1 MDMPVILDEE
11 VLYDQN
17 AQLVSTT
24 DLQGDITYAND
35 EFCRIA
41 GYSLEELLGQHHN
54 IVRHPEMPKA
64 AFADLWAKL
73 KAGEAW
79 RGMVKNRCKDGRYYW
94 VDAYVT
100 PLYQEGRH
108 IGYQSVR
115 VAPKAE
121 HKQRAELIYSK
132 LNRGKPIDPA
142 WRARRVRSGLSAV
155 LLLAGLWGAVTHLEG
170 FEILYALLF
179 FVGLFAL
186 NYNELISTPVNLSKM
201 RKSFDSPSRY
211 IYEGAE
217 PFDVARFHIGLLE
230 ARIKTILGRTAD
242 STKRLQ
248 VLSNELA
255 SISITTSKAVDVET
269 VELEQLSA
277 AIHQMSMTASEI
289 SSSTVQATEKVG
301 ATQSHCRQTQ
311 DNMKETKQQVQA
323 LSSDVQQAESLAHEL
338 TEDADG
344 IAKVM
349 GEIQGIADQTNLL
362 ALNAAIEA
370 ARAGEQ
376 GRGFSVVAD
385 EVRAL
390 SNRTHQA
397 TRLIEQSVQKMQ
409 QSLASWA
416 DRMKSSRE
424 QAESCFDTANRS
436 TELVEEISAM
446 MNELL
451 DVSTTISVAAEQQ
464 SVVSSNISENVARIS
479 QLSQE
484 TRQHANELQSSSTE
498 LAKKSDDIASLS
510 DMFA

>member
-1 MDMPVILDEE
+1 
-11 VLYDQN
+11 
-17 AQLVSTT
+17 
-24 DLQGDITYAND
+24 
-35 EFCRIA
+35 
-41 GYSLEELLGQHHN
+41 
-54 IVRHPEMPKA
+54 
-64 AFADLWAKL
+64 
-73 KAGEAW
+73 
-79 RGMVKNRCKDGRYYW
+79 
-94 VDAYVT
+94 
-100 PLYQEGRH
+100 
-108 IGYQSVR
+108 
-115 VAPKAE
+115 
-121 HKQRAELIYSK
+121 
-132 LNRGKPIDPA
+132 
-142 WRARRVRSGLSAV
+142 
-155 LLLAGLWGAVTHLEG
+155 VTHLEG

>member
-1 MDMPVILDEE
+1 MPPTIDEE
-11 VLYDQN
+11 VLYDKN

-41 GYSLEELLGQHHN
+41 GYSLEELIGQHHN
-54 IVRHPEMPKA
+54 IVRHPDMPKA

-115 VAPKAE
+115 GAPKPE
-121 HKQRAELIYSK
+121 YKQRAEFIYSK
-132 LNRGKPIDPA
+132 LNRGKSIAPV
-142 WRARRVRSGLSAV
+142 WRARRVRSSLSAV
-155 LLLAGLWGAVTHLEG
+155 LLLAGLWGVVTHLEG
-170 FEILYALLF
+170 FEILYTLLF
-179 FVGLFAL
+179 FVGMFAL
-186 NYNELISTPVNLSKM
+186 NYNELVSTPMNLSQM

-211 IYEGAE
+211 IYAGAE

-255 SISITTSKAVDVET
+255 SISVTTSKAVDVET
-269 VELEQLSA
+269 IELEQLSA

-289 SSSTVQATEKVG
+289 SNSTVKATDKVG
-301 ATQSHCRQTQ
+301 STQSHCKQTQ
-311 DNMKETKQQVQA
+311 SNMEETKHQVQA
-323 LSSDVQQAESLAHEL
+323 LSSDVQQAEGLAHEL

-344 IAKVM
+344 IAKAM

-397 TRLIEQSVQKMQ
+397 TRLIEQSVQKMH
-409 QSLASWA
+409 QSLAAWA
-416 DRMKSSRE
+416 ERMKSSRE
-424 QAESCFDTANRS
+424 QAESCLGTANRS
-436 TELVEEISAM
+436 TELVDEISSM
-446 MNELL
+446 MSELL

-464 SVVSSNISENVARIS
+464 SVVSANISENVAKIS
-479 QLSQE
+479 QLSLE
-484 TRQHANELQSSSTE
+484 TRQHANELQTSSTE